1 MKKNQYKCKVCGK
14 TDPAEFHAS
23 KHQLCK
29 EHYYEYLKELKT
41 KKKDVPIVPVAP
53 DDSDDETS
61 VTRTELNDM
70 VMTLKEISQELKRE
84 LDSVYIRVSKLEE
97 QVKLLSKPTLPEL
110 LPVPAL
116 PELPP
121 LPSTI
126 KPKSSGSRMLPLPTI
141 EAVEVSNNERIAQ
154 LIDGIKRNIYGIPA
168 INKILSDNGINIT
181 LAKTMKKAEAND
193 KAVSLLSKL
202 IVSEE

>member
-84 LDSVYIRVSKLEE
+84 LDSVYIRVSQLEE
-97 QVKLLSKPTLPEL
+97 QVKLLSKPT
-110 LPVPAL
+110 L

-193 KAVSLLSKL
+193 KAISLLSKL